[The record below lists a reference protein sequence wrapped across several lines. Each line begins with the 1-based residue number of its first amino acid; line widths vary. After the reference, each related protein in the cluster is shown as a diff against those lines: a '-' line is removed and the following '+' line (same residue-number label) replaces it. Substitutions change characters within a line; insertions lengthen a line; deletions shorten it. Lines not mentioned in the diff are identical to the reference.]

1 MHLATRSFRRRLA
14 LSTATGILLFVGFVW
29 GRSILSHR
37 PPGTLI
43 VSIRPAQILA
53 DGHSVATLR
62 IEMEAGHSHA
72 GLAKV
77 TIVEGQHR
85 AAVQE
90 VHETEHGWFARIR
103 AGVTPGRV
111 LLRVEAPG
119 FVAAT
124 VEFSPSLQSTD
135 REANGAPD
143 FLRLDDEHDRQTF
156 RRWFTFL
163 AEAQCYQDP
172 PARPAEINDCAAL
185 IRYAYREALRNHDNG
200 WVNSAHLPLI
210 PALDSIEKYEY
221 PHTPL
226 GPALFRVRSG
236 AFRPSDL
243 NDGTFSQFADVQTL
257 YRLNTHFISR
267 SLLRAASGDLIF
279 YRQSSDHMPFHS
291 MIFLGKSQI
300 EKGGNTRYVL
310 YHTGPTGKDPG
321 EMRRLS
327 MDELMH
333 FPEPQWRP
341 LETNPSFL
349 GVYRW
354 NILGGEL

>member
-1 MHLATRSFRRRLA
+1 LA
-14 LSTATGILLFVGFVW
+14 LPAVIGILLFVGIVW

-37 PPGTLI
+37 PPRTLR
-43 VSIRPAQILA
+43 VSIHPSQILG
-53 DGHSVATLR
+53 DGHAIATLQ
-62 IEMEAGHSHA
+62 IEMEAGHSRA
-72 GLAKV
+72 GVAKV
-77 TIVEGQHR
+77 SILEGQHR
-85 AAVQE
+85 ITLEDVL
-90 VHETEHGWFARIR
+90 ETDRGWSARIR
-103 AGVTPGRV
+103 AGVLPGRV
-111 LLRVEAPG
+111 KLRVEASG
-119 FVAAT
+119 FMPAT
-124 VEFSPSLQSTD
+124 MEFSTTLQTTG
-135 REANGAPD
+135 RQANGIPD
-143 FLRLDDEHDRQTF
+143 FLRLDGEHDRQTF

-163 AEAQCYQDP
+163 AEAQYYQDP

-200 WVNSAHLPLI
+200 WANGAHLPLI
-210 PALDSIEKYEY
+210 PALDSIDKYEY

-226 GPALFRVRSG
+226 GPALFRVRNG
-236 AFRPSDL
+236 TFLPSDL
-243 NDGTFSQFADVQTL
+243 VDGTFSQFADAQTL

-267 SLLRAASGDLIF
+267 SLMRAAPGDLIF
-279 YRQSSDHMPFHS
+279 YRQDSDHMPFHS

-321 EMRRLS
+321 EIRRLTV
-327 MDELMH
+327 DELMH

-354 NILGGEL
+354 NILGGE